1 MGEGE
6 VNGMVLLLMQMQQLV
21 LFWVQLWKVSQ
32 EQDSLPILKGE
43 VSSFEVF
50 QLWNSSQQ
58 LWIQA
63 V

>member
-1 MGEGE
+1 M
-6 VNGMVLLLMQMQQLV
+6 NGMVLLLMQMQQLV

-43 VSSFEVF
+43 VSRFEVL